1 MTNPENRLFST
12 CLQVILSPCPRLVNS
27 LIKTPKATQTP
38 AMRIPAPV
46 GYFFQHAVWPAIA
59 ADAAAICRNLTL
71 FGGTDGIGSWRTRH
85 INVADGIS

>member
-1 MTNPENRLFST
+1 M
-12 CLQVILSPCPRLVNS
+12 CGHGKI
-27 LIKTPKATQTP
+27 I
-38 AMRIPAPV
+38 
-46 GYFFQHAVWPAIA
+46 FQHAVSPAIA